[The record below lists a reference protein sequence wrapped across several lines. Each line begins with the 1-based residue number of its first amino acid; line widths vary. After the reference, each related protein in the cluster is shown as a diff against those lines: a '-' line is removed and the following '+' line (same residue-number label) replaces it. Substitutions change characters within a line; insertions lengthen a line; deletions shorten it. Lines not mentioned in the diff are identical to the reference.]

1 MSTENNQLSMKFKNR
16 ISIKKPN
23 NNLYSKSKTNSEK
36 NDYYDELISSERKNS
51 KIYIKKTNTTDKK
64 RKSIEKKNKN
74 KNNFI
79 SISDLTMS
87 NEQMFDNNNYMNII
101 HTSINSQPN
110 NYNKYKNNKIK
121 SVDANNYFNRENNS
135 IASFNDL
142 KLNILNKKYS
152 FNNPF
157 TFCKNGIDIT
167 NTEKIEEEKN
177 YQMKRY
183 RYLKCYKYTF
193 NSELHREK
201 SKIIQKWWKK
211 TIIPKLIKK
220 RKVLK
225 IQSVYRGYI
234 TRKHLNDII
243 CISVIFQNF
252 INKLNKVFTNFVR
265 RNYFPKRYY
274 KKKYALEKIFPLK
287 LKVFL
292 RKWRKYKND
301 CTQKEQASENMI
313 KIREKNRYVLY
324 VLKSYFNIWKL
335 KCEKIN
341 QDETSIKLLN
351 DKDTKYN
358 AIAKLFH
365 KIEKIGNKKAF
376 GLSKNNLRKYLMY
389 IFRNKYAK
397 KIFNFYKKFNN
408 QRLLKVFFDKW
419 RNNINKE
426 KERNLKM
433 KILSNEIKNQ
443 IRINDKENLRNNF
456 NNLRAKINL
465 LNIRNLKRAK
475 EKFIFPQANKHITNC
490 IRKNIIRNIFN
501 NYIRKISIKK
511 KLIKIIQKR
520 KIKYYIK
527 KWKKIIDVKKYNE
540 NRKNKMKKLILN
552 LSHIINNK
560 KLSKYLFKWKS
571 NTFINKFGKK
581 QINSYGKLIYSI
593 LHYINNKNMPN
604 KKNAFI
610 KMKFH
615 INPKSKIIKK
625 KLLKITNNLINK
637 TTRLNL
643 VKVINKWKKFVQYQ
657 KLNDLKAK
665 NLETVAR
672 LSKTI
677 YNSKKLTQNLYNWKQ
692 KNNLM
697 KLINKNKFD
706 NDVRTLIDILNKI
719 KNRKMK
725 LFFDCV
731 KKAKINLLMKIII
744 KNIYNNHI
752 KKILKNKFN
761 QWKLNTIKKQNKIQL
776 ANINKLSKLKYIIT
790 NLIKAKD
797 KSNFGSLKKTLSK
810 WYLISKLINVE
821 NYNRFLKNI
830 KNALQKLK
838 NTCVNFSLK
847 KPFDKIKNSE
857 INKKNIIL
865 LRLKKYFINNDK
877 NNLRNAFLNFYSISK
892 NETKKILKANIL
904 FNLKQKYY
912 QIKTKTLLMKYFHK
926 WKLLNHFLTKE
937 KIISAKN
944 MNTLLYNS
952 FKKKAQK
959 YSFDKLI
966 HIKKKYYLNEF
977 VQKLFKLY
985 ELSEKRCLYKNIKK
999 WKNISDNIK
1008 FKDSQRQ
1015 KGYQIIYNTLSK
1027 AFSWKNAGDILSSL
1041 INKHMN
1047 DNYKIFFAKFRQLYK
1062 SKLHSTYSNS
1072 INNSKIAI
1080 RYHFEFKN
1088 NNKTKTPLNNNYNI
1102 IKEKNKYN
1110 IKNERRSKY
1119 KISNRKSIN
1128 KKSNIIINIENRK
1141 NNFYKER
1148 LIPHFISYL
1157 NKLRLKR
1164 LQIAFEYISI
1174 LYKNKAFCKKISSWE
1189 KSESLIAKN
1198 QLIKSFKIYI
1208 FKQKILE
1215 NMRKAGINNLTSYYL
1230 LITKRRNDLF
1240 ILVHTTR
1247 IIKRINKLRKSWRYI
1262 RLWRLYM
1269 KLIKEKEAQ
1278 LRKMERSFSQTYEL
1292 LSDGIFVDKGDEKS
1306 VQTQMMSFVDK
1317 VNFGSNKRNSTKY
1330 KTMNSLSS
1338 LSPEKNDKEKLY
1350 INNNYNVFQSNEIEN
1365 FAGSNLKYQSNN
1377 RKFNDSNNNIKSSI
1391 FDKK

>member
-87 NEQMFDNNNYMNII
+87 NDQMFDNNNYMNII

-301 CTQKEQASENMI
+301 CAQKEQASENMI

-376 GLSKNNLRKYLMY
+376 GLSKNNLRKYLMH

-581 QINSYGKLIYSI
+581 QINSYGRLIYAL

-610 KMKFH
+610 KIKFH

-776 ANINKLSKLKYIIT
+776 ANINKLSKLKNIIT

-838 NTCVNFSLK
+838 NTCVNYSLK

-966 HIKKKYYLNEF
+966 HIKKIYNLNEF

-1119 KISNRKSIN
+1119 KISNRKNIN
-1128 KKSNIIINIENRK
+1128 KNSNIIINIENRK

-1198 QLIKSFKIYI
+1198 QLIKSFKVYI

>member
-183 RYLKCYKYTF
+183 RYLKCFKYTF

-301 CTQKEQASENMI
+301 CAQKEQASENMI

-376 GLSKNNLRKYLMY
+376 GLSKNNLRKYLMH

-490 IRKNIIRNIFN
+490 IRKNIIRNVFN

-527 KWKKIIDVKKYNE
+527 KWKKIIDVEKYNE
-540 NRKNKMKKLILN
+540 NRKNKIKKLILN

-581 QINSYGKLIYSI
+581 QINSYGRLIYAL

-604 KKNAFI
+604 KKDAFI
-610 KMKFH
+610 KIKSH

-665 NLETVAR
+665 NLETVER

-677 YNSKKLTQNLYNWKQ
+677 YNSKKLIQNLYNWKQ

-725 LFFDCV
+725 LFFNCV

-776 ANINKLSKLKYIIT
+776 ANINKLSKLKNIII

-810 WYLISKLINVE
+810 WYLISKLINCE

-838 NTCVNFSLK
+838 NTCVNYSLK

-877 NNLRNAFLNFYSISK
+877 NNLRNAFWKFNSISK

-966 HIKKKYYLNEF
+966 HIKKIYYLHEF

-1047 DNYKIFFAKFRQLYK
+1047 DNYKIFFDKFRLLYK

-1119 KISNRKSIN
+1119 KI
-1128 KKSNIIINIENRK
+1128 
-1141 NNFYKER
+1141 
-1148 LIPHFISYL
+1148 
-1157 NKLRLKR
+1157 
-1164 LQIAFEYISI
+1164 
-1174 LYKNKAFCKKISSWE
+1174 
-1189 KSESLIAKN
+1189 
-1198 QLIKSFKIYI
+1198 
-1208 FKQKILE
+1208 
-1215 NMRKAGINNLTSYYL
+1215 
-1230 LITKRRNDLF
+1230 
-1240 ILVHTTR
+1240 
-1247 IIKRINKLRKSWRYI
+1247 
-1262 RLWRLYM
+1262 
-1269 KLIKEKEAQ
+1269 
-1278 LRKMERSFSQTYEL
+1278 
-1292 LSDGIFVDKGDEKS
+1292 
-1306 VQTQMMSFVDK
+1306 
-1317 VNFGSNKRNSTKY
+1317 
-1330 KTMNSLSS
+1330 
-1338 LSPEKNDKEKLY
+1338 
-1350 INNNYNVFQSNEIEN
+1350 
-1365 FAGSNLKYQSNN
+1365 
-1377 RKFNDSNNNIKSSI
+1377 
-1391 FDKK
+1391 